1 MNICHFSSHPSW
13 RVNHKVTAGLNVQLR
28 PGAQLWMLLMRAL
41 SHACRWWDRVW
52 GRASTRTAPTGA
64 HYHPPSSYSWHT
76 RRVHADAHASRTR
89 SPIHQTDQE
98 RAWLVT
104 RRWAVRCLQRS
115 DPLRGICAG
124 SDWSEVRQ
132 RSSWSHVLAKQLV
145 KSMIRWFS
153 WLYHCGN
160 HDQSYQSAEEILVK
174 RTIKPNNKKEKKK
187 KKAEIAL
194 VDCKL
199 KFGSNFLKSPT
210 NESHFLSF

>member
-1 MNICHFSSHPSW
+1 MCSCAPEPSFGCCSCARFLTHAGDGTASEGGRPRARPPQVLITIHPRAIRGT
-13 RVNHKVTAGLNVQLR
+13 RVAC
-28 PGAQLWMLLMRAL
+28 MRMRMHPA
-41 SHACRWWDRVW
+41 
-52 GRASTRTAPTGA
+52 RAHLYT
-64 HYHPPSSYSWHT
+64 
-76 RRVHADAHASRTR
+76 
-89 SPIHQTDQE
+89 QTDQE

-115 DPLRGICAG
+115 DPLRRICAG